1 MIDFLFEYPK
11 NAAYGRLLSK
21 SKIFDQSRPS
31 RTIRDRFAQEI
42 KQIIWEYKLAPE
54 TINLPQSVGVP
65 EIQIFTIVL
74 KDDELKKEILECIDK
89 SIPFPIIFEL
99 HFEEKVKVIASYKRA
114 SESDSTKW
122 VISDYF
128 ESDWIK
134 ADVIRRPLP
143 MVRDL
148 GELYSELLTS
158 LMPHP
163 RQPGERL
170 QDYVKRMEEIQVKKR
185 ELEKCEVRLR
195 REKQFNRKVEI
206 NAELRALKQQFLNMI
221 NPLMEPTN

>member
-1 MIDFLFEYPK
+1 MTDFLFEYPK
-11 NAAYGRLLSK
+11 NAAYGRLLPK
-21 SKIFDQSRPS
+21 SKIFDQAHPS
-31 RTIRDRFAQEI
+31 RSIRESFAKEI

-54 TINLPQSVGVP
+54 TINLLQTVAVP
-65 EIQIFTIVL
+65 EIQILTIVL
-74 KDDELKKEILECIDK
+74 KDDELRNEIIECIDK

-99 HFEEKVKVIASYKRA
+99 RFEERVKVIASYKRP

-122 VISDYF
+122 VISDHF

-134 ADVIRRPLP
+134 ADVPRRPLP
-143 MVRDL
+143 IVRDL
-148 GELYSELLTS
+148 GVLYSELLTP

-163 RQPGERL
+163 RQPGESL

-206 NAELRALKQQFLNMI
+206 NAELRALKQQFFNMI
-221 NPLMEPTN
+221 NPLMESTN